1 MTAATVS
8 KPGNIKEGLYV
19 SYPQHAESILCGW
32 AVMVGAPWSAD
43 KGLAKSLANGSSATD
58 DHFFA
63 GIATE
68 DKDNSEGSDGD
79 LTLKVQR
86 RGTATFK
93 TSGAVSTDVGRKF
106 YLTDNQTGSTTPSH
120 DAFEAGYVTKYIS
133 ATELEVFFDV
143 DAPET
148 RLRAFPAQ
156 VETLTGDID
165 LVYFG
170 ATTGDVQLVADK
182 LELDPGG
189 AARNVDLP
197 PEDESAGVVLYITNT
212 ADAAEALTVREDAGS
227 TTIVTIAQS
236 EFAIVWCDGNNWRGL
251 VGAAT

>member
-8 KPGNIKEGLYV
+8 KPGNLKDGVYI
-19 SYPQHAESILCGW
+19 SAPQHAEKILAGW

-43 KGLAKSLANGSSATD
+43 NGLAKSLATGSSETD
-58 DHFFA
+58 DHYFA
-63 GIATE
+63 GVAAE
-68 DKDNSEGSDGD
+68 DSDNSSGSDAAVRI
-79 LTLKVQR
+79 KIQR
-86 RGTATFK
+86 RGVAQFV
-93 TSGAVSTDVGRKF
+93 TSGAVAQDEGKPF

-120 DAFEAGYVTKYIS
+120 DAFFAGYVVKYLS
-133 ATELEVFFDV
+133 ATLVEVFYDV
-143 DAPET
+143 DEPPT
-148 RLRAFPAQ
+148 RLRAYPAQ
-156 VETLTGDID
+156 PETLTGDID